1 MAMDAMPDSATPS
14 AVRLLAQHGGVG
26 HLMARGTAFLLPF
39 WGRACAAAL
48 RLPWCRA
55 MGGLQSNYRKRAG
68 LFGEKVW
75 VRLSTFR
82 FI

>member
-39 WGRACAAAL
+39 SGRALVCFVFRGAEQWGFAVYYGKSRRPIGL
-48 RLPWCRA
+48 EKQ
-55 MGGLQSNYRKRAG
+55 MGIN
-68 LFGEKVW
+68 
-75 VRLSTFR
+75 
-82 FI
+82 

>member
-39 WGRACAAAL
+39 WGVRALL
-48 RLPWCRA
+48 RFVFRGAEQWGFAVNYGKSWEADGVKKA
-55 MGGLQSNYRKRAG
+55 M
-68 LFGEKVW
+68 
-75 VRLSTFR
+75 
-82 FI
+82 